1 VSDAARAN
9 ASDTP
14 PPPGYQPGA
23 AAPGPYAPVPA
34 PVRKSIGK
42 KIAGIAVALV
52 IIVAVAIFKV
62 GVKELFSSDN
72 GSNTT
77 APEITIPLLSP
88 YDRTPAQLYP
98 QGEAGILTPAATP
111 VAGFTTAQ
119 ITAAL
124 DTVKKAMIA
133 GRLDTKMLVDH
144 NTATFLA
151 LFNPEDRKEV
161 EKYFKEEDFFT
172 FATQLA
178 PGHALTAD
186 GIRVK
191 GTTTLEADKTEQG
204 VRLLKVKT
212 NYVWVYPFS
221 GALKDPGDHL
231 VVIHDEVEWVFPSPS
246 DVNKNA
252 QGMYLNAF
260 QGYAS
265 NMDCALLD
273 SNLIGLGKPRVV
285 PGGSKQDDNAAFD
298 PTHTLN
304 ITDTC

>member
-1 VSDAARAN
+1 MEL
-9 ASDTP
+9 
-14 PPPGYQPGA
+14 
-23 AAPGPYAPVPA
+23 GPYAPVPA

-42 KIAGIAVALV
+42 KIISIAVALV
-52 IIVAVAIFKV
+52 VIIAVAIFKV
-62 GVKELFSSDN
+62 GVKELFSSDGN
-72 GSNTT
+72 SPNSSV
-77 APEITIPLLSP
+77 PEITIPLVNP

-98 QGEAGILTPAATP
+98 QGEAGILTPSVTP

-124 DTVKKAMIA
+124 DSVRKAMIA
-133 GRLDTKMLVDH
+133 GRLDTKMTVDH
-144 NTATFLA
+144 NVTPFVS
-151 LFNPEDRKEV
+151 LFASEDRKEV
-161 EKYFKEEDFFT
+161 EGYFKGEDFFT

-178 PGHALTAD
+178 PGQSLTAD

-191 GTTTLEADKTEQG
+191 GTTTIGPDKTTQG

-212 NYVWVYPFS
+212 NYVWVYPFA
-221 GALKDPGDHL
+221 GALKEPGDHL
-231 VVIHDEVEWVFPSPS
+231 VIIHDEVEWVFPSPE
-246 DVNKNA
+246 DVNKSA

-273 SNLIGLGKPRVV
+273 TNLIALGKPRAV
-285 PGGSKQDDNAAFD
+285 PGGSKEDDNAAFD
-298 PTHTLN
+298 PSHTLN